1 MPFAHFYN
9 YFPEV
14 AKGETHSI
22 TISPASEFGLPPDDY
37 GFLEMYCDEP
47 GCDCRRVL
55 FYVIARSRTDVQ
67 AVIGWGWE
75 DVDFYARWIRHG
87 DKSDAA
93 KMKGPE
99 LNLGSPTTELAP
111 GRSATSF

>member
-55 FYVIARSRTDVQ
+55 ILCDCTISNGRAS
-67 AVIGWGWE
+67 
-75 DVDFYARWIRHG
+75 G
-87 DKSDAA
+87 DR
-93 KMKGPE
+93 
-99 LNLGSPTTELAP
+99 LGMG
-111 GRSATSF
+111 GRGFLRPMDKTR